1 MSDHAAVWSPKP
13 IPEPTPFFG
22 FLDPGAETSATWS
35 PAPAPDPVPFFGILD
50 PDAEIQA
57 EIG

>member
-13 IPEPTPFFG
+13 IPEPTPLFG
-22 FLDPGAETSATWS
+22 FLNPGAEASATWS
-35 PAPAPDPVPFFGILD
+35 PAPTRSPVPFFGILD
-50 PDAEIQA
+50 PHADIEI

>member
-1 MSDHAAVWSPKP
+1 MTDHAAVWSPKP

-22 FLDPGAETSATWS
+22 FLDPGAEASATWS
-35 PAPAPDPVPFFGILD
+35 PAPTPDPVPFFGILD
-50 PDAEIQA
+50 PDAEIQI

>member
-22 FLDPGAETSATWS
+22 LLDPGAEASATWS

>member
-1 MSDHAAVWSPKP
+1 MSDHAVVRSPKP
-13 IPEPTPFFG
+13 IPEPTSFFG

-35 PAPAPDPVPFFGILD
+35 PAPTPDPVSFFGILD
-50 PDAEIQA
+50 PGAEIEI